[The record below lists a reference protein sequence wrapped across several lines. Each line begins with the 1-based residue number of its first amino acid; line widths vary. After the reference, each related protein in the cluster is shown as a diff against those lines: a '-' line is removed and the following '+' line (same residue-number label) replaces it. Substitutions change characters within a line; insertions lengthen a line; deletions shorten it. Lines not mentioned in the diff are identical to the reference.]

1 MLEVIKRIWKV
12 KELRMSLLFIL
23 LVLSIFRIAA
33 HITVPGI
40 DPTGLTD
47 FLNSNQF
54 LGLLNVFSGGTLE
67 NFSVVALGVA
77 PYITASIIVQ
87 LMGMIFPQVE
97 DMQKEQQGREK
108 LNRWTRY
115 AAAPLALIQG
125 YGILALVNQKAGA
138 LAGSFDLSGFSLAI
152 ALFSMMAGTIFLMWL
167 GELISE
173 RNVGNGISILILA
186 GIISGF
192 PGFIQRVIAT
202 YTSAEL
208 FSVVLFVLLTIV
220 TILLV
225 IVINEGQR
233 NIPVQYARGV
243 RGGASQKV
251 SSHLPM
257 RVSLG
262 GMIPIMFAISIIVFP
277 PLVAQFF
284 LEARSA
290 FVVSMAQWVIA
301 FFANNLYYGI
311 SYFVLVFIFTFFY
324 ASVVFKPDQVA
335 ENLQKQG
342 GFIPGVRPGEQ
353 TQKYLEWMRNRIVLG
368 GALFLSII
376 AILPIIVQQATAS
389 PNLVVGGSS
398 VIILVSVIIDMI
410 KQTESQITMR
420 NYEIG

>member
-1 MLEVIKRIWKV
+1 MFEFITRLWKLH
-12 KELRMSLLFIL
+12 ELRKSLLFIL
-23 LVLSIFRIAA
+23 LVVTIFRVAA

-40 DPTGLTD
+40 DATGLAD
-47 FLNSNQF
+47 FLNTNQF
-54 LGLLNVFSGGTLE
+54 LGLLNMFSGGTLE
-67 NFSVVALGVA
+67 NFSIVALGVA

-87 LMGMIFPQVE
+87 LLGMIFPQVE
-97 DMQKEQQGREK
+97 EMQKEATGREK

-115 AAAPLALIQG
+115 ASAPLALIQG
-125 YGILALVNQKAGA
+125 YGILALIGQQGGA
-138 LAGSFDLSGFSLAI
+138 ISGSFELSGLAMVV

-173 RNVGNGISILILA
+173 RNVGNGISIIILA
-186 GIISGF
+186 GIIAGF
-192 PGFIQRVIAT
+192 PAFIQRVAAT

-208 FSVVLFVLLTIV
+208 FNVILFVLLTVV
-220 TILLV
+220 TILTV
-225 IVINEGQR
+225 VVINEGQR

-251 SSHLPM
+251 SSHLPI

-262 GMIPIMFAISIIVFP
+262 GMIPIIFAISIIVFP

-290 FVVSMAQWVIA
+290 IVVRAAEWTIS
-301 FFANNLYYGI
+301 FFANNLYYGLV
-311 SYFVLVFIFTFFY
+311 YFVLVFAFTFFY
-324 ASVVFKPDQVA
+324 ASVVFKPEQVA

-353 TQKYLEWMRNRIVLG
+353 TRKYLEWMRNRIVLG

-376 AILPIIVQQATAS
+376 AILPIIVQGVTAS

-398 VIILVSVIIDMI
+398 VIILVSVVIDII
-410 KQTESQITMR
+410 KQVESQITMR
-420 NYEIG
+420 NYEVR